1 MRLLTESTINDM
13 KAMYQRPSV
22 EIVVEKTYITA
33 LVIAAVVCVLL
44 FIAAVIGALQLWR
57 KHKVRI
63 HACAKHIT

>member
-44 FIAAVIGALQLWR
+44 FIAAVIGALLWR

-63 HACAKHIT
+63 Y